1 MSSTPESSPIAAEAP
16 VLPVITLVGRPN
28 VGKSTLFNRLTGTRD
43 ALVADY
49 AGLTRDRQYGQG
61 SFDDKRFI
69 VVDTGG
75 LMPESNDSLA
85 ALAEAQARIAIEDA
99 DVVLF
104 LVDAKAGLN
113 PSDHDIAA
121 TLRKL
126 GKPVR
131 LLANKGEGHTK
142 AAVAEFYK
150 LGLGEPTLISAEHGD
165 GVPPLLR
172 ELLANVPATP
182 REPEVDDGTIRVAI
196 VGRPNAGKSTL
207 VNRLLGEERVLSSD
221 QPGTTRDSISIPFE
235 WEGRPFL
242 LMDTAGIR
250 RKARVTEVI
259 EKFSIVK
266 ALQAIDRA
274 HVVIS
279 MVDAHDEIG
288 VHDARVMGLVA
299 HHGRAMV
306 LAVNKWDGLDSDKRK
321 WVREM
326 VDFKLPFLD
335 YVPVNFISALHG
347 SGLRELMEDVIAG
360 YEATTRELPTPELNR
375 VLEKAIERHSPHA
388 VLGRRIK
395 LRYCHQSGRNP
406 PTIMFHGNQTDQLK
420 DSYKS
425 YLANVFRDAFKLKG
439 VPLKLEF
446 KTGDNPFKDKKSD
459 LSQPM
464 QMKKKRLAAQSA
476 KSRGKP
482 LTTAPAKKRV
492 QQKPKPKKTAAEGA
506 KRVVAAAQRAKTRRP

>member
-1 MSSTPESSPIAAEAP
+1 MSSTLESPAKPAFEPSVLRVIA
-16 VLPVITLVGRPN
+16 LVGRPN

-61 SFDDKRFI
+61 AFEDRRFI

-75 LMPESNDSLA
+75 LMPESNDSIA

-113 PSDHDIAA
+113 PSDIDIADS
-121 TLRKL
+121 LRRL

-131 LLANKGEGHTK
+131 LIANKGEGYTR

-165 GVPPLLR
+165 GVSPLLR
-172 ELLANVPATP
+172 ELLAGVPQTP
-182 REPEVDDGTIRVAI
+182 RGPEVDDGVIRVAV

-207 VNRLLGEERVLSSD
+207 VNRLLGEDRVLSSD
-221 QPGTTRDSISIPFE
+221 QPGTTRDSISVPFE

-306 LAVNKWDGLDSDKRK
+306 LAVNKWDGLDADKRK

-335 YVPVNFISALHG
+335 YVPINFISALHG

-375 VLEKAIERHSPHA
+375 VLEKALERHSPHA

-406 PTIMFHGNQTDQLK
+406 PAIMIHGNQTEQLK

-425 YLANVFRDAFKLKG
+425 YLANVFREAFKLKG

-446 KTGDNPFKDKKSD
+446 KTGDTPFKDKKSD
-459 LSQPM
+459 LTPAM

-476 KSRGKP
+476 KSLKVP
-482 LTTAPAKKRV
+482 LIKKAAAKKRAPV
-492 QQKPKPKKTAAEGA
+492 KKRKP
-506 KRVVAAAQRAKTRRP
+506 